1 MNKIKITIEQ
11 LKQLDDDYSG
21 VCLACGE
28 ISHGSTEP
36 DAENYHCEFCTE
48 NKVMGSHWL
57 PYSERVELI

>member
-11 LKQLDDDYSG
+11 LKELDDNYSG

-28 ISHGSTEP
+28 IAHGDTEP
-36 DAENYHCEFCTE
+36 DAENYHCELCGK

-57 PYSERVELI
+57 PYSDKVELV